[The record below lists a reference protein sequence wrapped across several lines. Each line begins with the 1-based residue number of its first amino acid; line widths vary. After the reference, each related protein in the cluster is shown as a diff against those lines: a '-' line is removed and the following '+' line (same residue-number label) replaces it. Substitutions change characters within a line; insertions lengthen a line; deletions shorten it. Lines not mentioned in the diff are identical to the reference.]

1 MSYGA
6 MPLFSGSR
14 PRKEAANNVNKTSI
28 GIERNTTKVG
38 KKVIMLL
45 KSSVKSCEQTIKLL
59 LKTQTRIFQIMK
71 TK

>member
-28 GIERNTTKVG
+28 GIDRNTTKVG
-38 KKVIMLL
+38 KK
-45 KSSVKSCEQTIKLL
+45 
-59 LKTQTRIFQIMK
+59 
-71 TK
+71 